1 GNFPKK
7 EHLYENPVTVYIC
20 MKITFSCAVFL
31 VLVFLLVSA
40 VGAES
45 VTATISSAD
54 LTASAKPYVSATVS
68 SASVTA
74 GQPVTI
80 SGVATGNVTDV
91 EIWFFGD
98 SYGNSV
104 IVPVDANG
112 TYNYTVE
119 TASLAPQVYYVL
131 IQSPGL
137 DGKMALN
144 YDNGTIVNAANAS
157 ASVKYVDESGKT
169 VLLNAT
175 QGVESL
181 QAVLNSG
188 DGIDDVYTKVSF
200 EVTAPSAASAT
211 TVQPATTQAPA
222 PVMTTAAP
230 AATKKSPVSP
240 VIGMIGI
247 GLACCALYGAGR
259 IRK

>member
-1 GNFPKK
+1 
-7 EHLYENPVTVYIC
+7 

-45 VTATISSAD
+45 VTATISSTD

-80 SGVATGNVTDV
+80 SGVATGNVTNV

-98 SYGNSV
+98 NYGKNAN
-104 IVPVDANG
+104 VPVDANG
-112 TYNYTVE
+112 TYSYTLD
-119 TASLAPQVYYVL
+119 TTGLTPQVYYGL
-131 IQSPGL
+131 IQSPGA
-137 DGKMALN
+137 DGKMSLV
-144 YDNGTIVNAANAS
+144 YDNGTIVNTANKS
-157 ASVKYVDESGKT
+157 ASIRYVDEKSKT
-169 VLLNAT
+169 VLLNGT
-175 QGVESL
+175 QGVTSL
-181 QAVLNSG
+181 QALLNSG
-188 DGIDDVYTKVSF
+188 EGIDDVYTKVSF
-200 EVTAPSAASAT
+200 EVTAASAASAT
-211 TVQPATTQAPA
+211 TVDQATTQAPA
-222 PVMTTAAP
+222 PVKTTAAP